1 MTQSSNRLLSLDVM
15 RGLTIAGMIMVNNP
29 GSWKYVYAP
38 LRHAEWNGLTPT
50 DLVFPFFMFIMGVSM
65 FFSLRKY
72 DYRLSSAS
80 LFKVLKRMVLIFL
93 VGFAINFCS
102 KLLYSGWEGMQS
114 LRVLGV
120 LQRLALAYGIG
131 SLIGLTINHR
141 YLLHTAAGFLLFY
154 AALLGLTGSTELSE
168 GNLIAV
174 VDRAL
179 FGPAHMYSDYLPDG
193 TKIAFDPE
201 GLLSCLGSVGH
212 VLIGFYA
219 GKLIADNKGDKE
231 RIVRNLFILG
241 TILLFAG
248 LLLSYGFPINKKLW
262 SSTFVLTTCGF
273 ASLLLALLMWII
285 DIRGCKGKAW
295 FFESFGVNPLYLYVQ
310 ADVLAIAMEY
320 TGISA
325 FIYMDLLRPVFGNF
339 GGSLAFAL
347 FFVLLNWFPGYW
359 LYKRKIY
366 IKL

>member
-1 MTQSSNRLLSLDVM
+1 M
-15 RGLTIAGMIMVNNP
+15 
-29 GSWKYVYAP
+29 
-38 LRHAEWNGLTPT
+38 
-50 DLVFPFFMFIMGVSM
+50 
-65 FFSLRKY
+65 
-72 DYRLSSAS
+72 
-80 LFKVLKRMVLIFL
+80 
-93 VGFAINFCS
+93 
-102 KLLYSGWEGMQS
+102 
-114 LRVLGV
+114 
-120 LQRLALAYGIG
+120 
-131 SLIGLTINHR
+131 
-141 YLLHTAAGFLLFY
+141 
-154 AALLGLTGSTELSE
+154 
-168 GNLIAV
+168 
-174 VDRAL
+174 
-179 FGPAHMYSDYLPDG
+179 
-193 TKIAFDPE
+193 
-201 GLLSCLGSVGH
+201 
-212 VLIGFYA
+212 
-219 GKLIADNKGDKE
+219 
-231 RIVRNLFILG
+231 RNLFILG

-248 LLLSYGFPINKKLW
+248 LLLSYGLPINKKLW

-285 DIRGCKGKAW
+285 DIRGSRGKAW